1 MATKQTENNGS
12 LALFMANNLEP
23 IHTIKYAATTRIKDK
38 DGNPVEWEL
47 RAPTLEEITAIE
59 KRNTKRTF
67 DRNTQTWDERVDSAE
82 YQLEV
87 ACACTVFPDL
97 QNAELQKSYGVMG
110 EKRLLKKLLSLPGD
124 YAQYVAKVFELSA
137 TNGVT
142 AEDVDEAKNS

>member
-1 MATKQTENNGS
+1 MTAKNNDTNGN
-12 LALFMANNLEP
+12 LQMFMANNIEP

-47 RAPTLEEITAIE
+47 RAPTIEEITSIE
-59 KRNTKRTF
+59 RRNTKRTF
-67 DRNTQTWDERVDSAE
+67 DRSTQTWDERLDTNE

-97 QNAELQKSYGVMG
+97 QNADLQESYGVRG
-110 EKRLLKKLLSLPGD
+110 EKRLLRKLLSLPGD
-124 YAQYVAKVFELSA
+124 YMQYIGKVFELSA

-142 AEDVDEAKNS
+142 PEDIDEAKN